1 SEITDKAMETDDWTE
16 YESVSKQFSDANPL
30 MDNAEVPYRTGF
42 GNLNLA
48 NWIAQNVPEDSSYIN
63 YIYINPS
70 QLPKWLTI
78 TESNKASIVN

>member
-1 SEITDKAMETDDWTE
+1 
-16 YESVSKQFSDANPL
+16 ANPL

-48 NWIAQNVPEDSSYIN
+48 NWIYQNVPADSSYIN

-78 TESNKASIVN
+78 TESNKASIVNSSQFSADGFYYFDNKAPL